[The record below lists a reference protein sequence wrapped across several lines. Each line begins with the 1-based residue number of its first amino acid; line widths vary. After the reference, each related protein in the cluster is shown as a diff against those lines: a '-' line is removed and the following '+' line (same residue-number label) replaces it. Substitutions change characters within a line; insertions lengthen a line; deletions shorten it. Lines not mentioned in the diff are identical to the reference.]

1 MTPLL
6 FVLLVAFAASVVL
19 NVVLARTN
27 RQHKE
32 DVRLAERLAREEA
45 INSIKGMMSGN

>member
-1 MTPLL
+1 MITL
-6 FVLLVAFAASVVL
+6 FTLLVFSIAL
-19 NVVLARTN
+19 NIIQAGKI